1 MELMDEFAHHIK
13 TYRGKKNIEIEF
25 RLGKVNLDTF
35 DTNVG
40 KSNFDKIMNGL
51 RAYTQWESV
60 KVMEDEIFYWP
71 NGVRCIYDG
80 NESTYQ
86 KKVKILTKNKV
97 LSSKSLDVRLS
108 IAQEN
113 PVSCQNQDATRSVMR
128 KRTSFLRK
136 NVRIDMTTVTGQ
148 SRDKDCEDLV
158 QYQVELEVTDASSD
172 QLIFSA
178 VHKILNV
185 LELLS

>member
-1 MELMDEFAHHIK
+1 MDEFAHHIK
-13 TYRGKKNIEIEF
+13 AYRGKKNIEIEF
-25 RLGKVNLDTF
+25 RLGKVNLGTF

-40 KSNFDKIMNGL
+40 KSTFDKIMNGL
-51 RAYTQWESV
+51 KLYTQWESV
-60 KVMEDEIFYWP
+60 NVSEDEVFYWS
-71 NGVRCIYDG
+71 NGIRCIYDG
-80 NESTYQ
+80 DVSVYQ

-97 LSSKSLDVRLS
+97 LSSKPLDVRLS

-113 PVSCQNQDATRSVMR
+113 PVNSQTEDATRSVTR
-128 KRTSFLRK
+128 KRTSFTRK
-136 NVRIDMTTVTGQ
+136 NVRIDMTMVTGQ

-185 LELLS
+185 LELIA